1 MPNLNQGSSQV
12 STDPSSSTAFL
23 LVFHGSH
30 DPRPTQAAQRL
41 AQFVRSQ
48 LSLLQSLP
56 VGCHDQGAAAC
67 LASLIALDR
76 DALIRGYSPS
86 LGLPFSSLAA
96 PLPLVGT
103 ACLETGVFSLQRQIL
118 AFGERVQAMGVTTL
132 RIVPLFLLGGNHVLR
147 DLPAEVSQAQRQSPR
162 LTLDLTPH
170 IGSHPAIKALV
181 HSKFQ
186 AVSPEFPLLL
196 AHGSRQRRSNQPV
209 ETLAEEIG
217 GATAYW
223 SIAPDLET
231 RIIQLIQAGVQELAV
246 LPYFLFNG
254 TITDAITRHAEALAE
269 RFPKL
274 RIHLLPA
281 LGPCPQLARIVV
293 DLALNQVP
301 PAPKP
306 VVRPLQR
313 IAFSQAM

>member
-1 MPNLNQGSSQV
+1 MLCINQGSSQV
-12 STDPSSSTAFL
+12 SIVPLSSTAFL

-48 LSLLQSLP
+48 LSVLQSLP
-56 VGCHDQGAAAC
+56 VGCHDQGAPTC
-67 LASLIALDR
+67 LTSLVALDR
-76 DALIRGYSPS
+76 DALLRGSGEP
-86 LGLPFSSLAA
+86 LSSLAA

-103 ACLETGVFSLQRQIL
+103 ACLEAGVFSLQRQIL
-118 AFGERVQAMGVTTL
+118 DFGKRVQAMGVTML

-162 LTLDLTPH
+162 LTMDLTPH
-170 IGSHPAIKALV
+170 IGSHPAMKALV
-181 HSKFQ
+181 HSKFE
-186 AVSPEFPLLL
+186 AARTKLPLLL
-196 AHGSRQRRSNQPV
+196 AHGSRQHRSNEPV
-209 ETLAEEIG
+209 ETLAKEIG
-217 GATAYW
+217 GTTAYW

-231 RIIQLIQAGVQELAV
+231 RTIQLIQAGVQELAV

-254 TITDAITRHAEALAE
+254 TITDAIICRAEALAE

-301 PAPKP
+301 PAPRS
-306 VVRPLQR
+306 VIRPLQR

>member
-1 MPNLNQGSSQV
+1 MSNY
-12 STDPSSSTAFL
+12 PSSSTAFL

-48 LSLLQSLP
+48 LSIRQSLP
-56 VGCHDQGAAAC
+56 IGCPDQGAPVC
-67 LASLIALDR
+67 LHSLVDPDLD
-76 DALIRGYSPS
+76 PS
-86 LGLPFSSLAA
+86 LRVYTPSPAQPFSSLAA

-103 ACLETGVFSLQRQIL
+103 ACLEAGILSLQRQIL
-118 AFGERVQAMGVTTL
+118 DFGMRVQAMGTTKL

-147 DLPAEVSQAQRQSPR
+147 DLPAEVSQAQGQLPR
-162 LTLDLTPH
+162 LTLELTPH
-170 IGSHPAIKALV
+170 IGSHPTMKTLV
-181 HSKFQ
+181 HSKLQ
-186 AVSPEFPLLL
+186 SACTEFPLLL
-196 AHGSRQRRSNQPV
+196 AHGSRQRRTNEPV
-209 ETLAEEIG
+209 EILAKEIG
-217 GATAYW
+217 GSTAYW

-231 RIIQLIQAGVQELAV
+231 RTIQLIQSGVQELAV

-254 TITDAITRHAEALAE
+254 VITDAITRRTEALAE

-281 LGPCPQLARIVV
+281 LGPSPQLARMVV

-301 PAPKP
+301 SAPKP
-306 VVRPLQR
+306 LIRPLQR
-313 IAFSQAM
+313 IAFSQAI

>member
-1 MPNLNQGSSQV
+1 M
-12 STDPSSSTAFL
+12 STDPLSSTAFL

-30 DPRPTQAAQRL
+30 DPRPTQAARRL

-48 LSLLQSLP
+48 LSIFQSLP
-56 VGCHDQGAAAC
+56 VGCRAQEASPYLPSPAIPDQDT
-67 LASLIALDR
+67 LLQF
-76 DALIRGYSPS
+76 YSPRAGQP
-86 LGLPFSSLAA
+86 LNSLAA

-103 ACLETGVFSLQRQIL
+103 ACLEAGVFSLQQQIL
-118 AFGERVQAMGVTTL
+118 DFGKRVQAMGVTTL

-162 LTLDLTPH
+162 LTMDLTPH

-181 HSKFQ
+181 QSKLQ
-186 AVSPEFPLLL
+186 AACTDFPLLL
-196 AHGSRQRRSNQPV
+196 AHGSRQRRSNEPV
-209 ETLAEEIG
+209 ETLARVIG

-223 SIAPDLET
+223 SITPDLET
-231 RIIQLIQAGVQELAV
+231 RTIQLIQSGVQELAI

-254 TITDAITRHAEALAE
+254 IITDTIICRTEALAE

-274 RIHLLPA
+274 RIHLLPP